1 METFVDEVESVKA
14 TTHFMALIAV
24 IANVLKCLF
33 MMGIIIDWVWA
44 LNHTNLYMHT
54 KAETLFYDN
63 YPIRAK

>member
-33 MMGIIIDWVWA
+33 MMGIIIDWVWV
-44 LNHTNLYMHT
+44 T

>member
-1 METFVDEVESVKA
+1 MKTFVDEVESVKA

-33 MMGIIIDWVWA
+33 MMGIIIDWVWV
-44 LNHTNLYMHT
+44 T